1 MNAQALTQQVEQ
13 YLAAGGQVQVLPGFK
28 GIVPLPVRTSTPA
41 PRPRR
46 TREEPIYRQLLSMRE
61 ELRELGVNHS
71 AQHVA
76 QLKGIPAQTLRDFAR
91 DQGFTFRSVAA
102 RTFTPDEVS
111 AVRVL
116 AQHMNVT
123 QAAVHLGIGR
133 KILQRLAEVEGFRF
147 RDGRDDGITNLILTN
162 MGAEA
167 RARHTE
173 RIQAMHAIGLS
184 ERQALGRS
192 GIGGRVFRALCK
204 QAGIIWNK
212 GET

>member
-204 QAGIIWNK
+204 QAGIIWTK
-212 GET
+212 EET